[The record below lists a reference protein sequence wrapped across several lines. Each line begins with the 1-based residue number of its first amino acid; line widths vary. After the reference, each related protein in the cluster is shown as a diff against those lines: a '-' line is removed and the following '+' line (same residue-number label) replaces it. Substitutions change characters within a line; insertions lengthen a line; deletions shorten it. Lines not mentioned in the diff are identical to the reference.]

1 MMRIARRR
9 PGRGSGRAGDR
20 GAALVLVVWMLGM
33 LALLAAVA
41 SRLAL
46 VQNSQSTLVRT
57 GVHED
62 LALAAGLD
70 LAAARILKDSS
81 RPRGTDSIELGRQ
94 SVSVSYE
101 NETARI
107 DINNASEPLLAGL
120 FQSVGVRAG
129 DAERLAAAVADWRDS
144 DDETR
149 PRGAERLAYGRDRP
163 APRNGPFL
171 DPREIGRVLG
181 VTPAVA
187 AAVQPAITVASGTDR
202 IDSAIAGRA
211 VMLALPGVTP
221 LRLAAYE
228 AALRRG
234 GSPDQAMALLGD
246 VSAYLGA
253 PSARTWRVA
262 IDVSGAGGGGTR
274 YSAILLAPVGPDR
287 PYDVLVL
294 EPAADAVRQP
304 AAPQATG
311 KR

>member
-1 MMRIARRR
+1 MNRSTQRR
-9 PGRGSGRAGDR
+9 SGRAGDQ

-94 SVSVSYE
+94 SVSISYE

-129 DAERLAAAVADWRDS
+129 EAERLAAAVADWRDS

-181 VTPAVA
+181 VPPAVA

-202 IDSAIAGRA
+202 IDSAIASRA
-211 VMLALPGVTP
+211 VMLALPGMTP

-234 GSPDQAMALLGD
+234 TPDQAMAILGD
-246 VSAYLGA
+246 VGAYLGA

-262 IDVSGAGGGGTR
+262 IDVSGAGGGVTR
-274 YSAILLAPVGPDR
+274 YSAILLAPAGPDR

-294 EPAADAVRQP
+294 EPAADAVRPP